1 MLSSGQNPS
10 AKTAT
15 TKARSCA
22 ATCEDVVFRYLFP
35 SEAMA
40 LLILSSDVCNGH
52 GFYSCNFSL
61 ETKKKRGYKKRHM
74 HTNADTHTYAYA
86 GTYSHRHMY
95 EWKNDSRVGG

>member
-1 MLSSGQNPS
+1 MLLSGQNPS

-40 LLILSSDVCNGH
+40 LLILSSDVCDGN

-61 ETKKKRGYKKRHM
+61 ETTIKRLQEATHAYERRHA
-74 HTNADTHTYAYA
+74 HIRIR
-86 GTYSHRHMY
+86 RH
-95 EWKNDSRVGG
+95 V